1 MNKLFE
7 LFNKL
12 GLPYFRQGTLSTDNY
27 PESFFTFDN
36 FSTTFQAYYDNS
48 NWKEIVKVQVGFY
61 TNNVSLIYSK
71 MDEFL
76 AEAKA
81 VGFVLKGGAYD
92 VPSGKDNYFG
102 RSVAI
107 DIIQ

>member
-7 LFNKL
+7 VFNKL

-61 TNNVSLIYSK
+61 TNNARVIYSK
-71 MDEFL
+71 MDEFIT
-76 AEAKA
+76 EAKKA
-81 VGFVLKGGAYD
+81 GFIVESGAYD
-92 VPSGKDNYFG
+92 VPSGRIDYFG
-102 RSVAI
+102 RSVTI

>member
-48 NWKEIVKVQVGFY
+48 NWKEIVK
-61 TNNVSLIYSK
+61 I
-71 MDEFL
+71 
-76 AEAKA
+76 
-81 VGFVLKGGAYD
+81 
-92 VPSGKDNYFG
+92 
-102 RSVAI
+102 
-107 DIIQ
+107 